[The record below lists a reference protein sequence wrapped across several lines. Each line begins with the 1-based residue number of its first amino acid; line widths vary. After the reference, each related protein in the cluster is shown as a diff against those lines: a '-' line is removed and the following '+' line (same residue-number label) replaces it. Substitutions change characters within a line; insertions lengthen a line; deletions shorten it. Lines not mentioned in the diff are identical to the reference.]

1 MNCSEAER
9 LFDPYLDGEL
19 SGSLRLEFDAH
30 RLRCAMCQR
39 KLAMME
45 ACEQIV
51 AGDRRTPVL
60 SPNFSDRVMADLIRR
75 RVETSRTQ
83 RRRWTTMAAIGL
95 QAAAVI
101 GFVLFWQPL
110 RNALFPS
117 KAVDTGISIS
127 AIRLRE
133 SGPGIGDWLTRGAQG
148 VWSAKSE
155 LADGVSALPR
165 YAMSFAL
172 SSELGNGEWSEP
184 LSWLLGIGGVADPQ
198 STFDR
203 NINDDGESFSL

>member
-30 RLRCAMCQR
+30 RLRCGICQR

-45 ACEQIV
+45 ACEHIV
-51 AGDRRTPVL
+51 AGDHRAPQL
-60 SPNFSDRVMADLIRR
+60 SANFTDRVMADLIHRKVQAHTTRR
-75 RVETSRTQ
+75 RRLTIG
-83 RRRWTTMAAIGL
+83 AAVAM

-101 GFVLFWQPL
+101 GFAMFWQPV

-117 KAVDTGISIS
+117 QPIENGISINTIS
-127 AIRLRE
+127 SRY
-133 SGPGIGDWLTRGAQG
+133 SGPGIGDWLARGAQG
-148 VWSAKSE
+148 VLSAKSE
-155 LADGVSALPR
+155 LTDSVNSLPR

-172 SSELGNGEWSEP
+172 SGNSVTGEWSEP

-198 STFDR
+198 SAAERTDE
-203 NINDDGESFSL
+203 DGDSFTL